1 MSTLIG
7 LRRLSML
14 IILIAYHGSK
24 LAVRLVINALFKNSS
39 VQVLLGNAWH
49 DFSQSAG
56 AAFIKIGQIA
66 STRPDLLPSP
76 IIDSL
81 SKLQDHVAPIKWRKI
96 APFVEREF
104 GQPLTEIFSTFE
116 KQPIASA
123 SVAQVHYATLL
134 DGTEV
139 AVKILRPGLKEKVQ
153 NDLKL
158 LYGGVRIMGKLPQLQ
173 LIPLLALCQEFGKV
187 LEQQLD
193 FRLEAEN
200 NRQFR
205 LNFKDN
211 PGICFPDLIEEYCT
225 ESILTM
231 DYMKSLNKV
240 GQVRQLSERRRECL
254 AVKGLRAFYQ
264 MIFTDGL
271 VHGDLHSGNIF
282 FGENDDLII
291 LDTGFV
297 ARLDEETKTAFT
309 EFFFGMVTRN
319 GQKCGQ
325 IIYDSASYRS
335 PDCDGLKFSA
345 DIADIVNRHS
355 EKSAHEFEVT
365 SFAAELFD
373 SQRRFG
379 IRGSTDFIMTII
391 SLVVFEGIMK
401 QIYPGLDFQ
410 DEARRFILRAKY
422 GLMPPRS
429 INYEQSENADAREKS
444 VSSPPKQTAPISQAG
459 I

>member
-1 MSTLIG
+1 MSTLKG

-49 DFSQSAG
+49 DYSQSAG

-66 STRPDLLPSP
+66 STRPDLLPPP

-81 SKLQDHVAPIKWRKI
+81 SKLQDHVTPVKWQKI

-104 GQPLTEIFSTFE
+104 GRPLTEIFSTFE
-116 KQPIASA
+116 QQPIASA
-123 SVAQVHYATLL
+123 SVAQVHRATLL
-134 DGTEV
+134 DGTAV

-153 NDLKL
+153 SDLKL
-158 LYGGVRIMGKLPQLQ
+158 LYGGAGMMGKLPQLR
-173 LIPLLALCQEFGKV
+173 LIPLLDLCQDFG
-187 LEQQLD
+187 EAIGQQLD

-205 LNFKDN
+205 HNFKDD
-211 PGICFPDLIEEYCT
+211 PGIRFPALIEEYCT
-225 ESILTM
+225 ESVLTM
-231 DYMKSLNKV
+231 DYMESLIKV
-240 GQVRQLSERRRECL
+240 EQVRQFSERRREIL

-271 VHGDLHSGNIF
+271 VHGDLHPGNIF

-297 ARLDEETKTAFT
+297 ARLDEKIKTAFT

-325 IIYDSASYRS
+325 IIYDSATYRS

-355 EKSAHEFEVT
+355 EKSADEFEVT

-379 IRGSTDFIMTII
+379 VRGSTDFIMTII

-401 QIYPGLDFQ
+401 QIHPGLDFQ
-410 DEARRFILRAKY
+410 DEARRFILQAKY

-429 INYEQSENADAREKS
+429 INYEQNENAAAGENN
-444 VSSPPKQTAPISQAG
+444 VSSHSKQTATGAWN
-459 I
+459 